1 MVLAFA
7 CLIAVLCVSARAD
20 PVRLDG
26 DTVRRAVA
34 QELREMGLNAA
45 LAEAGSQT
53 GLLVAF
59 PYEAVG
65 VLLHDDV
72 GLPRESAELLVHQ
85 LVSNPAVRASTEYP
99 AVVESVLLNT
109 ARLNDWALVATVL
122 YEAERIALP
131 GVERAL
137 LQVSERIVGYLTESR
152 TASYTSLYARAG
164 LAVAAIAPVYP
175 SLPLAELL
183 VTISERSRVA
193 ALVEGCR
200 AAAESILR
208 TLGSEP

>member
-1 MVLAFA
+1 
-7 CLIAVLCVSARAD
+7 
-20 PVRLDG
+20 
-26 DTVRRAVA
+26 
-34 QELREMGLNAA
+34 MGLNAA

-208 TLGSEP
+208 TLDSEP